1 MQNGNNPITAKVN
14 DQFSFSPE
22 QLAEADLI
30 AEGNGHYH
38 VLLDGHAFRAELVQA
53 DYQQKAFVVKINGSA
68 YRINLAD
75 RYDQMVER
83 LGLGAIHAVAAHDIK
98 APMPGLVLDIMV
110 QAGDAVTKDAPILIL
125 EAMKMENVI
134 KAPGDGVVKAI
145 RVEKGAAVEK
155 NALLIEME

>member
-1 MQNGNNPITAKVN
+1 MQNGNPITAKVN
-14 DQFSFSPE
+14 DQFSFTHE
-22 QLAEADLI
+22 QLAAADLI

-38 VLLDGHAFRAELVQA
+38 VLLNGQAFRAELVETN
-53 DYQQKAFVVKINGSA
+53 YQLKTFVLKINGSP
-68 YRINLAD
+68 YHVKLAD

-83 LGLGAIHAVAAHDIK
+83 LGLGAVHAVIARDIK

-110 QAGDAVTKDAPILIL
+110 APGDTVAKDSPILIL

-155 NALLIEME
+155 NALLIEMQ